1 MDFLLCCWIAWRAAL
16 LTWFIFYWVTG
27 NDKIWPAR
35 RCWYENVS
43 FKGEEHMKRELY
55 DFTTPPDS
63 KGAHASLYYFPHN
76 KQSSIGLQ
84 SRAPAYNEPPC
95 MVANYDKEGNLL
107 YTRFI
112 FKDGTWRDE

>member
-1 MDFLLCCWIAWRAAL
+1 
-16 LTWFIFYWVTG
+16 
-27 NDKIWPAR
+27 
-35 RCWYENVS
+35 
-43 FKGEEHMKRELY
+43 MKRELY

-63 KGAHASLYYFPHN
+63 KGAHVSLYYFPHS